1 MTTLTGKTYVLTRI
15 YACDTSEELRRY
27 WETSIGVTYKNLPE
41 VIAAKDRRK
50 KTLK

>member
-1 MTTLTGKTYVLTRI
+1 MPTQTGISRVLTRI

-27 WETSIGVTYKNLPE
+27 WETNIGVTYKNLPE

-50 KTLK
+50 AALK